1 MPIPQ
6 SSNRMSA
13 IPSTQAQEISVGGS
27 LEPIEPVY
35 MKPNT
40 SSPLSD
46 GMRPNVLP
54 TEWMAPVVMRGQ
66 DTRGMRYLYAD
77 MRQRQP
83 ISPLGTGPDLG
94 TAVWSSEFQPVL
106 GSLRDYGF
114 YDLLYRAGYPGFNLG
129 LTFKVPVNPS
139 VGTQSPG
146 ANMHMRTPNKTII
159 VNVFK
164 RVNSAASM
172 KG

>member
-6 SSNRMSA
+6 GANRYSTIPQAEA
-13 IPSTQAQEISVGGS
+13 IAVAGQ

-35 MKPNT
+35 TKPNT
-40 SSPLSD
+40 SSPVSD
-46 GMRPNVLP
+46 AMQVPSEP
-54 TEWMAPVVMRGQ
+54 TEWKAPVVLRGQ

-94 TAVWSSEFQPVL
+94 VAVWSSEFQPNL

-129 LTFKVPVNPS
+129 LSFRVPVNPS
-139 VGTQSPG
+139 VGSQAPGSNIHMTSP
-146 ANMHMRTPNKTII
+146 NRKVI

-164 RVNSAASM
+164 RVNAAASM
-172 KG
+172 RG

>member
-1 MPIPQ
+1 MSGLTAQ
-6 SSNRMSA
+6 SRQQVTA
-13 IPSTQAQEISVGGS
+13 ISVGGNE
-27 LEPIEPVY
+27 EPIDPVY
-35 MKPNT
+35 TEANRQSALGTEYPIP
-40 SSPLSD
+40 SRPAWDPSHAPL
-46 GMRPNVLP
+46 
-54 TEWMAPVVMRGQ
+54 VVRGQ

-94 TAVWSSEFQPVL
+94 NAVWSTSFQQVL
-106 GSLRDYGF
+106 GTLRDYGF

-129 LTFKVPVNPS
+129 ISFKVAVNPN
-139 VGTQSPG
+139 VGTAGGNNTMQ
-146 ANMHMRTPNKTII
+146 TPIRPVI

-164 RVNSAASM
+164 RVSAAASP